1 LTGLGFLAQAL
12 QQKLS
17 CLGLTEAADAGQLNQ
32 LAARALTRTRVL
44 ARGLFPVELVS
55 RGLVVALQELAVNI
69 ETLFK
74 VTCSMRWN
82 SPLQVRDSTIAEH
95 LYRLVQEA
103 ISNAVKHGRASRIS
117 IEFRAGR
124 GQPTL
129 TVRDNG
135 SGVSPL
141 LDHRQGMG
149 MRIMNYRAR
158 RIGAI
163 LDISPTPRGGTIVT
177 CRLPQSALHPKQ
189 E

>member
-1 LTGLGFLAQAL
+1 PGREQGRNYEARIVASGPDEALIIIRDLSEQTRLEQEVLTISGREQERIGKDLHDDVGQLLTGLGFLAQAL

-103 ISNAVKHGRASRIS
+103 ISNAVKHGRASHIS

-129 TVRDNG
+129 T
-135 SGVSPL
+135 
-141 LDHRQGMG
+141 
-149 MRIMNYRAR
+149 
-158 RIGAI
+158 
-163 LDISPTPRGGTIVT
+163 
-177 CRLPQSALHPKQ
+177 
-189 E
+189 